1 MRLSQTELKI
11 IEQIA
16 NGITDIKSISNNIK
30 KSNKQ
35 IYKSSEKL
43 KDHNFLRLSNGVLIP
58 RKTTHVTLLLQLL
71 REFPNLT
78 IILSGSGLQIISSL
92 TKPKKIADIKRETGI
107 SKTVIYDKLQQFL
120 DISAIVRLENNK
132 FLVNK
137 SIWNNLYHFLEEFKK
152 YEETTDPRVP
162 ANSTIYYKNDNEIV
176 FSNNASLPAIPTG
189 FSAYQEYGIKL
200 LLPTNYYYLP
210 NKSLTKQEIFLHSL
224 YITEKEQTIRHKT
237 YTALFYVKYQKELF
251 DLIHPLIHKIKQVI
265 QGKQVRDFPSL
276 EEIKEKAELYDI
288 RF

>member
-43 KDHNFLRLSNGVLIP
+43 KDHNFLHLSNGVLVP

-162 ANSTIYYKNDNEIV
+162 ANSTIYYKNDNEII
-176 FSNNASLPAIPTG
+176 FTCNSYRFFCLSRIWHKTSTAN
-189 FSAYQEYGIKL
+189 KL
-200 LLPTNYYYLP
+200 LL
-210 NKSLTKQEIFLHSL
+210 LTQ
-224 YITEKEQTIRHKT
+224 
-237 YTALFYVKYQKELF
+237 
-251 DLIHPLIHKIKQVI
+251 QVI
-265 QGKQVRDFPSL
+265 DKTRNLSPFPL
-276 EEIKEKAELYDI
+276 HYRK
-288 RF
+288 RTNHPT